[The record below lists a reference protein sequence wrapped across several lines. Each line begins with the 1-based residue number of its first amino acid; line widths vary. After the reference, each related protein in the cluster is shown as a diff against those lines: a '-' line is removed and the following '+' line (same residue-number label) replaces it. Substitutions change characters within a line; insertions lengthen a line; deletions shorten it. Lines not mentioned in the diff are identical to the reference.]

1 MLVSLLERLNI
12 YTLMDNTDIIALQN
26 EIKQQDLT
34 P

>member
-1 MLVSLLERLNI
+1 MLVMLLERLNI